1 MVYRSK
7 LEIRADIL
15 GVAKDGAKRAHII
28 YLANLSYKVLKNYLY
43 DLLEGGMLHIDK
55 KTGIFYTTYRGSKY
69 RKEILKLEKRHKTL
83 LKRKEEL
90 DKEKDAFLVEFGL
103 QVK

>member
-15 GVAKDGAKRAHII
+15 GVAKDGAKKTDIL
-28 YLANLSYKVLKNYLY
+28 YQANLSYKVLKKYLH
-43 DLLEGGMLHIDK
+43 DLLEGGMLHIDRYSGK
-55 KTGIFYTTYRGSKY
+55 FFTTYRGEKY
-69 RKEILKLEKRHKTL
+69 RKEILKLEKRHKRL

-90 DKEKDAFLVEFGL
+90 DKEKDVFLVNLGF
-103 QVK
+103 K